1 MDPQKSTRA
10 AIAYLQELHNIFG
23 DWCTVLAAYNCGEG
37 RALEVIR
44 TQKINYLDNFWDLF
58 EKLPQETARYV
69 PRFLA
74 TLHMISNPGRFG
86 LDLEGLHPPLAFESA
101 RISKQVSLKDVAKIL
116 AVSAGSIEALNPELR
131 LKITPP
137 APYDLKV
144 PIGKGDFLLAKLTG
158 ASGSKS
164 SPKTH
169 LVHRVQKGET
179 LGQLAGRYHT
189 SVQAI
194 ADLNHLTEKDLLRLG
209 QELKIPLERKKRS
222 LRKLKQSRKSSP
234 LGVRNPVGTE

>member
-1 MDPQKSTRA
+1 
-10 AIAYLQELHNIFG
+10 
-23 DWCTVLAAYNCGEG
+23 
-37 RALEVIR
+37 
-44 TQKINYLDNFWDLF
+44 
-58 EKLPQETARYV
+58 
-69 PRFLA
+69 
-74 TLHMISNPGRFG
+74 MISNPGRFG

-116 AVSAGSIEALNPELR
+116 AVSPGSIEALNPELR
-131 LKITPP
+131 LKVTPP

-144 PIGKGDFLLAKLTG
+144 PIGKGDLLLAKLPG

-169 LVHRVQKGET
+169 PVHRVQRGET

-209 QELKIPLERKKRS
+209 QELKIPLEGKTVAKEAEAEPEIITAGSPEPRRYRVKKGDT
-222 LRKLKQSRKSSP
+222 LRKIVEDYQTNFDEIMRLNHLETTNFRIDQVLLIPPGNHCGSAGRTSS
-234 LGVRNPVGTE
+234 GSCRRNEGI